1 MKYTVLMSC
10 GHEETIDLV
19 GKNSERERKIEYF
32 KAYSLCKEC
41 YKRTMAEKSV
51 NEPFT
56 FHMTVLPYI
65 DKENGNIC
73 LSVWFSGNTKP
84 YKDATK
90 TLGGYS
96 WSGRESAEDYF
107 STKKPP
113 LCWNKII
120 ELNDLSNEIEKAK
133 SIGAECTMPEK
144 GLFATANYQIAME
157 KHKKWEEKHLKI
169 AGIPK
174 PVAPDVLRGHRWN
187 QKIYGKEG
195 NYSIYPDSE
204 KVMITD
210 EQAAEIREY
219 LKQKEEYKKKVEEI
233 KNA

>member
-84 YKDATK
+84 YKDAIK

-107 STKKPP
+107 SIVIGNAILVKSKKCNRSLVCGDRCGSKKRNRDLLPEFCNHRPGFHP
-113 LCWNKII
+113 L
-120 ELNDLSNEIEKAK
+120 LSSNR
-133 SIGAECTMPEK
+133 K
-144 GLFATANYQIAME
+144 GYDYWLQQC
-157 KHKKWEEKHLKI
+157 LVS
-169 AGIPK
+169 G
-174 PVAPDVLRGHRWN
+174 
-187 QKIYGKEG
+187 
-195 NYSIYPDSE
+195 
-204 KVMITD
+204 
-210 EQAAEIREY
+210 
-219 LKQKEEYKKKVEEI
+219 
-233 KNA
+233 

>member
-1 MKYTVLMSC
+1 M
-10 GHEETIDLV
+10 H
-19 GKNSERERKIEYF
+19 NAR
-32 KAYSLCKEC
+32 
-41 YKRTMAEKSV
+41 KRTICDSKLS
-51 NEPFT
+51 
-56 FHMTVLPYI
+56 
-65 DKENGNIC
+65 DSNGE
-73 LSVWFSGNTKP
+73 
-84 YKDATK
+84 A
-90 TLGGYS
+90 
-96 WSGRESAEDYF
+96 
-107 STKKPP
+107 
-113 LCWNKII
+113 
-120 ELNDLSNEIEKAK
+120 
-133 SIGAECTMPEK
+133 
-144 GLFATANYQIAME
+144 Q
-157 KHKKWEEKHLKI
+157 KWEEKHLKI

>member
-1 MKYTVLMSC
+1 
-10 GHEETIDLV
+10 
-19 GKNSERERKIEYF
+19 
-32 KAYSLCKEC
+32 
-41 YKRTMAEKSV
+41 
-51 NEPFT
+51 
-56 FHMTVLPYI
+56 
-65 DKENGNIC
+65 
-73 LSVWFSGNTKP
+73 
-84 YKDATK
+84 
-90 TLGGYS
+90 
-96 WSGRESAEDYF
+96 
-107 STKKPP
+107 
-113 LCWNKII
+113 
-120 ELNDLSNEIEKAK
+120 
-133 SIGAECTMPEK
+133 MPEK